1 MVTYLFYGLLVYLL
15 YRFVFHFLL
24 PVIRVASRVKQQMKG
39 MRSASEQYFREN
51 SQDNNRQSES
61 ISKDDYIEFEDLK

>member
-15 YRFVFHFLL
+15 YRFVFHLLL